1 MNIRLYLGAV
11 TFPLQVKLWV
21 HTVQMLA
28 KTRVV
33 TNGQI
38 NFRLIESEI
47 DLTDCVRESRVFN
60 ITSNRNGL
68 LFAIGVYMCGE
79 SGNG

>member
-1 MNIRLYLGAV
+1 MNIRMYFGAV

-28 KTRVV
+28 KKRVV

-38 NFRLIESEI
+38 NIRL
-47 DLTDCVRESRVFN
+47 VN
-60 ITSNRNGL
+60 
-68 LFAIGVYMCGE
+68 
-79 SGNG
+79 

>member
-33 TNGQI
+33 TKGQI
-38 NFRLIESEI
+38 NFRL
-47 DLTDCVRESRVFN
+47 FN
-60 ITSNRNGL
+60 
-68 LFAIGVYMCGE
+68 
-79 SGNG
+79 